1 MHKFGEMICKHR
13 KLILIIALLLLIPSV
28 IGMRATK
35 INYDILVYLPG
46 EIETIKGQNALT
58 NDFNMGSYSISEDF
72 NMGAF
77 SVVMIENMDTKDII
91 KLENKIKEI
100 DDVDKAVSIADITG
114 TGIPIEMIP
123 DDIKEKVNKDR
134 SNFNVSNF

>member
-35 INYDILVYLPG
+35 INYDILVYLP
-46 EIETIKGQNALT
+46 EDVETIKGENIL
-58 NDFNMGSYSISEDF
+58 SEDF

>member
-35 INYDILVYLPG
+35 INYDILVYLP
-46 EIETIKGQNALT
+46 EDVETIKGENIL
-58 NDFNMGSYSISEDF
+58 SEDF

-114 TGIPIEMIP
+114 RGIPIEMIP

>member
-35 INYDILVYLPG
+35 INYDILVYFP
-46 EIETIKGQNALT
+46 EDVETIKGENIL
-58 NDFNMGSYSISEDF
+58 SEDF

>member
-1 MHKFGEMICKHR
+1 MHKFCEMICMHR
-13 KLILIIALLLLIPSV
+13 KLIVIIALLLLIPSV

-35 INYDILVYLPG
+35 INYDILVYLP
-46 EIETIKGQNALT
+46 EDVETIKGENIL
-58 NDFNMGSYSISEDF
+58 SEDF